1 MIRTILTSVGYLGIA
16 LVAVSAACSS
26 PTVLQCQVAAVQGL
40 PLSDPDS
47 LTLGQTRELARQLK
61 ACEPRGDAGE

>member
-1 MIRTILTSVGYLGIA
+1 MIRTILISFAVGYLGFA
-16 LVAVSAACSS
+16 LLASACSS

>member
-1 MIRTILTSVGYLGIA
+1 MRTILTSFAVGCLGLGLLA
-16 LVAVSAACSS
+16 AACTS
-26 PTVLQCQVAAVQGL
+26 PTVLQCQVEAVKAL